1 MMLPPKS
8 RHGIRGF
15 IMSKYSFEF
24 KLKVVKE
31 YLKGEIG
38 GYKSIA
44 KKYDGIS
51 HCLIRYWVN
60 DFENYGE
67 EGLKR
72 KSTKTFYSGEFKLS
86 VLQYRQYHNCS
97 YREAANHFGIR
108 NQATISNWYR
118 KYLDEGFEGLN
129 KSIGRPSNMPKN
141 KNKKDNL
148 NLTKSE
154 KEELIKLREEN
165 EFLRASLAYE
175 KKLKALIQEREQKA
189 RKRLK

>member
-1 MMLPPKS
+1 
-8 RHGIRGF
+8 
-15 IMSKYSFEF
+15 MSKYSFEF

-31 YLKGEIG
+31 YMKGETG
-38 GYKSIA
+38 GYKSVA
-44 KKYDGIS
+44 KKYDIINHS
-51 HCLIRYWVN
+51 LIRYWVN
-60 DFENYGE
+60 DYEKYGE

-72 KSTKTFYSGEFKLS
+72 KSTKTFYSGEFKLR

-97 YREAANHFGIR
+97 YREAANHFGIS
-108 NQATISNWYR
+108 NQATIANWQR

-129 KSIGRPSNMPKN
+129 KSIGRPSTMSE
-141 KNKKDNL
+141 NKKEKNLL

-175 KKLKALIQEREQKA
+175 KKLKALIQEREQKT
-189 RKRLK
+189 RKRRK